1 MGTFPN
7 FSTIYPRI
15 KEKLDQRGGN
25 NSPMNKNGTGG
36 VSGLTPWIRII
47 SSTTPKGT
55 SPTSSVGGLVLQSIH
70 NGDSFTARY
79 GNYEYKDGGGKTIE
93 EKSGILGYQLDMKT
107 PVTVPG
113 RPLRPSPLVNAL
125 SIDEADIG
133 KRKISFNIIA
143 YTLEHMEALS
153 SYFLE
158 PGFYLLMEWGWNT
171 TAARSQ
177 WVGKEN
183 PGGAIT
189 PCDIAKYNKW
199 QHIANKR
206 ANSDYDY
213 DATLGVIT
221 GGSIEFGDNETYTL
235 KVECTSIGE
244 VAEYMQTHKDA
255 SSSTNKRGKSGKI
268 FSPQNIQALTEDVK
282 NNPVGNALF
291 AQMVNSLP
299 SSKQTYKVKELREA
313 GNKLKV
319 KLEGG
324 DTKKMFVD
332 QSSYVNMDLV
342 ILDNLISNWGRASG
356 LRTRGG
362 EELKIPSNEP
372 IISEEKFIRFELAID
387 ILNSYS
393 AELKANRPM
402 KDNGCTD
409 AAASLEINID
419 DCVCSAFPHMWS
431 TDKTKLYIPNVKAPA
446 FGILDA
452 FSGTDA
458 KTDFINFENLD
469 ENTQNLHPK
478 TVFGYYSGTRAK
490 NGEYG
495 NNWFGYTR
503 KVPHAFPSNYELTDE
518 DNSWNTVD
526 KTFIPYNAP
535 KGWWGWLKNLYIN
548 FDFFCEVIQT
558 PNYTQRD
565 VFYDLLNGMSGAVNS
580 LWKFQIVERPNRKT
594 GKNELQVVD
603 LNFTGDI
610 SKVVTRND
618 GIKTFQSRGTKSPF
632 LAAGFSVTVPAST
645 MNSTI
650 QKRLSNDANYTPNP
664 DVNPVPILGSVF
676 GSNKTQDSVGTV
688 ISAIQWDDVGKDEKG
703 KPIPNPPTP
712 KEHEV
717 RLANYEFFLGKAGV
731 FPKIQYR
738 TDRYDILNELHDL
751 NTGNDAV
758 IEDVLMVGTWADTLA
773 LQQVFNIDKG
783 IDSALNSGKPKDINT
798 GEGSGTE
805 GSGKKGTGKEG
816 TGKEGTGKD
825 TLNAPYG
832 MATFDFKVHGIS
844 GFKRGDILRIDGLP
858 KKFSDPHFFQVDG
871 IEHSIDSS
879 GWVTSV
885 KTGLRPGGKN
895 KE

>member
-47 SSTTPKGT
+47 SSTTPIGT
-55 SPTSSVGGLVLQSIH
+55 TLNSSVGGLVLQSIH

-79 GNYEYKDGGGKTIE
+79 GNMEYTNSKGKTIE

-107 PVTVPG
+107 PVTVTG

-199 QHIANKR
+199 QHIAKKR
-206 ANSDYDY
+206 LNSDYDY

-221 GGSIEFGDNETYTL
+221 GGGIEFGENETYIL

-255 SSSTNKRGKSGKI
+255 SSSTNRWGKSGKI
-268 FSPQNIQALTEDVK
+268 FRTQDITELSEDVK
-282 NNPVGNALF
+282 NNPAGNALF
-291 AQMVNSLP
+291 AQMVNGLP
-299 SSKQTYKVKELREA
+299 AAKQTYKVQEFREA

-324 DTKKMFVD
+324 DSKKMFVD
-332 QSSYVNMDLV
+332 QSSYINMDSV
-342 ILDNLISNWGRASG
+342 ILDNLISNWGKSSALMTKSG
-356 LRTRGG
+356 EKLT
-362 EELKIPSNEP
+362 IPSNEP
-372 IISEEKFIRFELAID
+372 LLSEEKFIRFELAID

-393 AELKANRPM
+393 AELRENRPM
-402 KDNGCTD
+402 KDSGCPG
-409 AAASLEINID
+409 AAASFLINID

-431 TDKTKLYIPNVKAPA
+431 TDKTKLYVPNVKAPA
-446 FGILDA
+446 FGLIDA
-452 FSGTDA
+452 FSGKEA
-458 KTDFINFENLD
+458 KKDFINFANLD

-490 NGEYG
+490 NGTYG
-495 NNWFGYTR
+495 DV
-503 KVPHAFPSNYELTDE
+503 KVPHAFPSNYELTDD
-518 DNSWNTVD
+518 DNAWNKLD

-565 VFYDLLNGMSGAVNS
+565 VLYDLLNGMSGAVNS
-580 LWKFQIVERPNRKT
+580 LWRFQIVNRYNQKT
-594 GKNELQVVD
+594 GNGELQVVD

-618 GIKTFQSRGTKSPF
+618 GIKTFNSRGTKSPF
-632 LAAGFSVTVPAST
+632 LDAGFSVSVPAAT

-650 QKRLSNDANYTPNP
+650 QKRLSNDNKYGPNP
-664 DVNPVPILGSVF
+664 DVNPVPIIGSVF
-676 GSNKTQDSVGTV
+676 SGNKTQDSVGT
-688 ISAIQWDDVGKDEKG
+688 ILSAIQWEDVGKDESG
-703 KPIPNPPTP
+703 KTIPAPKAP
-712 KEHEV
+712 KEEEI
-717 RLANYEFFLGKAGV
+717 RLSNYEFFLGKAGV

-738 TDRYDILNELHDL
+738 TDRYDIIQGGSDW
-751 NTGNDAV
+751 NTGNDAA
-758 IEDVLMVGTWADTLA
+758 IEDVLMVGTWSDTLA

-783 IDSALNSGKPKDINT
+783 FDSALNSGKPKDSD
-798 GEGSGTE
+798 GEGS
-805 GSGKKGTGKEG
+805 
-816 TGKEGTGKD
+816 GKD

-871 IEHSIDSS
+871 LEHSIDSS
-879 GWVTSV
+879 GWFTSV